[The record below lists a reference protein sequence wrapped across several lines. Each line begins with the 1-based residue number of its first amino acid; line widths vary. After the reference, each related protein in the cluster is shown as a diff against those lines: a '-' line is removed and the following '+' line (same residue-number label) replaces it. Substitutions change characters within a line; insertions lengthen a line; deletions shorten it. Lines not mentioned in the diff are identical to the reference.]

1 MGPLLCYKHGEKMN
15 KLMEFGRATLTRFL
29 NLLVVV
35 VLVAVLGVFVV
46 ANGIM
51 VTNLVNQWQTGMYV
65 NVTFG
70 VQAVLVFLGMVGS
83 VAAIKEYVRVR

>member
-1 MGPLLCYKHGEKMN
+1 MN
-15 KLMEFGRATLTRFL
+15 KLMELGRSALIRFL
-29 NLLVVV
+29 NLVVV
-35 VLVAVLGVFVV
+35 VLIVAVLGVFVV

>member
-1 MGPLLCYKHGEKMN
+1 MEKKMN
-15 KLMEFGRATLTRFL
+15 KLMELGRSVLIRFL
-29 NLLVVV
+29 NLVVV
-35 VLVAVLGVFVV
+35 VLIVAVLGVFVV

-83 VAAIKEYVRVR
+83 MAAIKEYVRVR

>member
-1 MGPLLCYKHGEKMN
+1 MN
-15 KLMEFGRATLTRFL
+15 KLMELGRSAVMRFL
-29 NLLVVV
+29 NLVVV
-35 VLVAVLGVFVV
+35 VLIVAVLGVFVV

>member
-1 MGPLLCYKHGEKMN
+1 
-15 KLMEFGRATLTRFL
+15 MELGRSAVMRFL
-29 NLLVVV
+29 NLVVV
-35 VLVAVLGVFVV
+35 VLIVAVLGVFVV

-70 VQAVLVFLGMVGS
+70 VQAVLLFLGMVGS

>member
-1 MGPLLCYKHGEKMN
+1 MN
-15 KLMEFGRATLTRFL
+15 KLMELGRSAVMRFL
-29 NLLVVV
+29 NLVVV
-35 VLVAVLGVFVV
+35 VLIVAVLGVFVV

-70 VQAVLVFLGMVGS
+70 VQAVLLFLGMVGS